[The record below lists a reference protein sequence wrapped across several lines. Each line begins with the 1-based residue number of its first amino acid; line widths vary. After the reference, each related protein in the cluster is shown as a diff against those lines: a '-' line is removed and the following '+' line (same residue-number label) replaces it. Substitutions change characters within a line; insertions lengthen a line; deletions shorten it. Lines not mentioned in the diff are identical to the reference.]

1 MIARS
6 NASPFSLASLLRV
19 SAGLFNNFLK
29 VFLSFGDPEA
39 AGLSPLL
46 IIARTIIKT
55 VIERALSID
64 AIVIIPWSQD
74 NVQIRSAKELSSSR
88 IFPKVCLLL
97 ATCVWISSWIFNS
110 VLIVAYFL
118 VFESSSLILYCSF
131 YFRRSRIILKFF

>member
-19 SAGLFNNFLK
+19 SAGLFDNFLK

-64 AIVIIPWSQD
+64 AIVIIP
-74 NVQIRSAKELSSSR
+74 
-88 IFPKVCLLL
+88 
-97 ATCVWISSWIFNS
+97 
-110 VLIVAYFL
+110 
-118 VFESSSLILYCSF
+118 
-131 YFRRSRIILKFF
+131 